1 MLGAQISHSSSE
13 QGDVFQDGTQ
23 AQLEDNRRV
32 LSKENETILFG
43 GMLKQSHIQFV
54 TNTIV
59 CSLVLNNYSIY
70 KFSKALVPQKNTNEC
85 PFETDKTPSILPSF
99 LQKLWHWFSRLVLQE
114 ESQSLTQIISD
125 ATSLISTMWP
135 SFLRKYHY
143 KTIQV

>member
-1 MLGAQISHSSSE
+1 MHKLVIHLQNRGMFSKTEHRHSWKIT
-13 QGDVFQDGTQ
+13 DVFFP
-23 AQLEDNRRV
+23 R
-32 LSKENETILFG
+32 KNETILFG

-70 KFSKALVPQKNTNEC
+70 KFSKALVHQKNTNES
-85 PFETDKTPSILPSF
+85 PFETDKTPFILPSF

-125 ATSLISTMWP
+125 ATSFISIM
-135 SFLRKYHY
+135 
-143 KTIQV
+143 